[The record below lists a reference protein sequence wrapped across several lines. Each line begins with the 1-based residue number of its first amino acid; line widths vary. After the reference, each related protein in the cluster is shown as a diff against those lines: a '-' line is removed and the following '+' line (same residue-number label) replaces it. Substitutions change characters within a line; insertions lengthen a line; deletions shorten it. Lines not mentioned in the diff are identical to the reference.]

1 MRTTLQPPGHTALQ
15 SLPAPRDALMQADAP
30 LMAYLAQWFACGLPA
45 SGTRP
50 SNRDLAGRQAV
61 DGSPPPTGRSGTER
75 RRDDDAQAPQ
85 GEAGSLA
92 PTARTVDVPR
102 GADTAWE
109 DTPSCPALGSAP
121 ALTTEGETYGH
132 DGRD

>member
-1 MRTTLQPPGHTALQ
+1 MRTTLQPPDHAALQ
-15 SLPAPRDALMQADAP
+15 SLPAPRDALMQANAP
-30 LMAYLAQWFACGLPA
+30 RLAYLAQRFACWLLA
-45 SGTRP
+45 SGKRP
-50 SNRDLAGRQAV
+50 SNRDLVGCQAV
-61 DGSPPPTGRSGTER
+61 DGSPPPTGRSGPER
-75 RRDDDAQAPQ
+75 RREDDVQAPH

-92 PTARTVDVPR
+92 PQPGRVDVPR

-109 DTPSCPALGSAP
+109 ATPTCPALGLAP